1 MAGEFILEVVTPE
14 RLVFSDSVE
23 SVTLPHQ
30 DGEIGILVGHIPLLG
45 LLRCGELNYT
55 RKGKKTFYA
64 VGGGYVEVTGSKVN
78 VLVDYAE
85 AAENIDREIVE
96 KQLEEERRKLAE
108 LTEYDEGYENVKQM
122 VDELTLRIRV
132 AEKERMQ

>member
-64 VGGGYVEVTGSKVN
+64 IGGGYVEVTGSKVN

-85 AAENIDREIVE
+85 VAADIDREEVE
-96 KQLEEERRKLAE
+96 RQLEEERKKLAG
-108 LTEYDEGYENVKQM
+108 LTENDEDYEKVKQT
-122 VDELTLRIRV
+122 VDGLASRMRV
-132 AEKERMQ
+132 AEKARMQ